1 MSSLY
6 PTGRNL
12 GLRLVSEAAV
22 ADGWGTPVQWL
33 REAEEYFHEREVP
46 AVAGA
51 CRALL
56 RRTGVSVAQRR
67 HGADEIPAALRSAGV
82 TVREYEILKLLADRL
97 SNREIARRLY
107 LSPRTVEKHVAS
119 LIVKTGQPDR
129 ILLGQLGAAEARE
142 A

>member
-1 MSSLY
+1 M
-6 PTGRNL
+6 PAP
-12 GLRLVSEAAV
+12 AAPCC
-22 ADGWGTPVQWL
+22 AAPGS
-33 REAEEYFHEREVP
+33 
-46 AVAGA
+46 
-51 CRALL
+51 C
-56 RRTGVSVAQRR
+56 VAQRR

-97 SNREIARRLY
+97 SNREIARRLH